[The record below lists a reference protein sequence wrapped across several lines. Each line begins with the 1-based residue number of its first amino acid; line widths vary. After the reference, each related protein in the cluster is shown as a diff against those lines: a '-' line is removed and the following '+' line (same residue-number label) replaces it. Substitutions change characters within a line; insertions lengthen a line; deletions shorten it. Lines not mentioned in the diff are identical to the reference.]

1 MEAAL
6 AEISSRFVTD
16 EGRAGVAIIHGA
28 DRWSG
33 TVGRDGAVLGESGR
47 YLLYS
52 FTKTLMAAAALRL
65 VDRGRLDLDHPLDEA
80 AAPGPVG
87 GRITLRQL
95 LHHDAGLADYGG
107 IPAYHAAVRAG
118 QEPWTDDEF
127 WDRTGAGRLQFEPG
141 RGWAYSNIGYMLVR
155 RILCRET
162 GAGFAD
168 TLADLVLD
176 PLGVADAFVPVT
188 RADLEMLESGPSRY
202 LGNGGPPVPVAARY
216 HPGWVSHGV
225 VAATPDAAATLLHG
239 IMTGAL
245 LPPSLLAQMTAARR
259 VADPMPGRPWIEP
272 GYGLGLMADMAPGGS
287 GAAGHT
293 GGGPGCSPAVFHF
306 RGKKR
311 QPLTICVVT
320 NGEDVGQAET
330 MAVAASIRLPQD

>member
-6 AEISSRFVTD
+6 KEISTRFATGA
-16 EGRAGVAIIHGA
+16 GRAGVAIIHGA

-33 TVGRDGAVLGESGR
+33 TVGRDGAVAERSGR

-65 VDRGRLDLDHPLDEA
+65 VDRGRLDLDHLLEEPA
-80 AAPGPVG
+80 VPGSIAG
-87 GRITLRQL
+87 GITLRQL
-95 LHHDAGLADYGG
+95 LHHDGGLADYGG
-107 IPAYHAAVRAG
+107 IPEYNAAVKAG
-118 QEPWTDDEF
+118 QEPWSDDEY
-127 WDRTGAGRLQFEPG
+127 WSRTGAGRRLFEPG

-162 GAGFAD
+162 GLGFGAM
-168 TLADLVLD
+168 LADLVFK
-176 PLGVADAFVPVT
+176 PLGVTDAFVPVT
-188 RADLEMLESGPSRY
+188 RADLEGLDLGPSRY

-225 VAATPDAAATLLHG
+225 AAATPDAAACLLHG
-239 IMTGAL
+239 ILAGTL
-245 LPPSLLAQMTAARR
+245 LPRPLLDLMTAARR

-272 GYGLGLMADMAPGGS
+272 GYGLGLMVELAPGGS

-293 GGGPGCSPAVFHF
+293 GSGPGCSPAVFHF
-306 RGKKR
+306 RGKR
-311 QPLTICVVT
+311 QPLTICVIT
-320 NGEDVGQAET
+320 GGEDVGQAET
-330 MAVAASIRLPQD
+330 MAVAASSRFP

>member
-6 AEISSRFVTD
+6 REISSRFVTGV
-16 EGRAGVAIIHGA
+16 GRAGVAIIHGA

-33 TVGRDGAVLGESGR
+33 RVGRDGTVAGKSGR

-65 VDRGRLDLDHPLDEA
+65 VDRGRLDPDHPLEEPA
-80 AAPGPVG
+80 VPGSIA

-95 LHHDAGLADYGG
+95 LHHGAGLTDYGG

-127 WDRTGAGRLQFEPG
+127 WDRTGAGRLLFEPG

-162 GAGFAD
+162 GLGFGAM
-168 TLADLVLD
+168 LEDLVFG

-188 RADLEMLESGPSRY
+188 RADLEGLNLGPSRY

-225 VAATPDAAATLLHG
+225 AAATPDAAACLLHR
-239 IMTGAL
+239 IMAGAL
-245 LPPSLLAQMTAARR
+245 LSPPLLDRMTAARR
-259 VADPMPGRPWIEP
+259 VADPIQGRPWIEP
-272 GYGLGLMADMAPGGS
+272 GYGLGLMVELAPGGS

-306 RGKKR
+306 KGKR
-311 QPLTICVVT
+311 QPLTICVIT
-320 NGEDVGQAET
+320 DGEDVGQAET
-330 MAVAASIRLPQD
+330 MAVAASARFP

>member
-6 AEISSRFVTD
+6 AEISSRFVTGC
-16 EGRAGVAIIHGA
+16 GRAGVAIIHGA

-33 TVGRDGAVLGESGR
+33 SVGREGPTAGETGR

-65 VDRGRLDLDHPLDEA
+65 VEAGRLRLDHPLDEPA
-80 AAPGPVG
+80 VPGSVA
-87 GRITLRQL
+87 GRITLRRL
-95 LHHDAGLADYGG
+95 LHHDSGLADYGG
-107 IPAYHAAVRAG
+107 LPEYHEAVRAG
-118 QEPWTDDEF
+118 QEPWTEEEY
-127 WDRTGAGRLQFEPG
+127 WSRTGAGRLLFEPG

-155 RILCRET
+155 RILCREA
-162 GAGFAD
+162 GAGFGD
-168 TLADLVLD
+168 MLADLVFR
-176 PLGVADAFVPVT
+176 PLGVTDAFAPAA
-188 RADLEMLESGPSRY
+188 RADLEGLDLGPSRY
-202 LGNGGPPVPVAARY
+202 LGNGGPPVPVAPRY

-225 VAATPDAAATLLHG
+225 VAATPDAAACLLHG

-245 LPPSLLAQMTAARR
+245 LSPSLLARMTAARR
-259 VADPMPGRPWIEP
+259 VADPMPDRPWIEP
-272 GYGLGLMADMAPGGS
+272 GYGLGLMVELVPGGS

-306 RGKKR
+306 RGKR

-320 NGEDVGQAET
+320 DGEDIAQAET
-330 MAVAASIRLPQD
+330 MAVAASTPFP